1 MSLDIRWEKRD
12 VESDGNR
19 RRTSLVASLM
29 ETVQESGL
37 KRNRVIANLGAIE
50 TRFLNVAIKCT
61 REFHQGLFWVH
72 AKKKLDDLSLEIEV
86 RAFIEAAL
94 AETVP
99 KPGDDWA
106 LWGVKC
112 IPQFD
117 R

>member
-1 MSLDIRWEKRD
+1 MYPRISSRAL
-12 VESDGNR
+12 
-19 RRTSLVASLM
+19 
-29 ETVQESGL
+29 
-37 KRNRVIANLGAIE
+37 LGTCE
-50 TRFLNVAIKCT
+50 
-61 REFHQGLFWVH
+61 
-72 AKKKLDDLSLEIEV
+72 KKLDDLGLEIEV

-112 IPQFD
+112 IPQYD

>member
-19 RRTSLVASLM
+19 RRTSLVASLI
-29 ETVQESGL
+29 ETVQENGL

-50 TRFLNVAIKCT
+50 TRFLTVAIKCT

-72 AKKKLDDLSLEIEV
+72 AKKKLDALGLEIEV

-112 IPQFD
+112 IPQYD

>member
-1 MSLDIRWEKRD
+1 MK
-12 VESDGNR
+12 R
-19 RRTSLVASLM
+19 RRHILYLPTIGSKKKILNCV
-29 ETVQESGL
+29 TGQENGL

-72 AKKKLDDLSLEIEV
+72 AKKKLDDLGLEIEV

-112 IPQFD
+112 IPQYD